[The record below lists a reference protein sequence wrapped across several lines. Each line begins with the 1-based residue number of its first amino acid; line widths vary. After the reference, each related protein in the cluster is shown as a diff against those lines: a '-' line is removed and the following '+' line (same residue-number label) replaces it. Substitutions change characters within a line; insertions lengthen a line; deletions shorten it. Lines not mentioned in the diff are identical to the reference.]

1 MRTLIIFLA
10 SILLY
15 NCGETKK
22 PTSKKESIVTI
33 ADNLKSTTIEGEEIL
48 LGVISLPQLKLF
60 SPWYAAEYDFYKV
73 NTLAVS
79 EIKPLLQDITITLLM
94 GTWCEDSQREVSPM
108 MKILEAAG
116 YPIESIEIIAVSEDK
131 DTPNGIEKPYDLFNV
146 PTLIFAKNGK
156 EMNRIVEFPIQ
167 TLELDMLEI
176 LKGNDYKNA
185 YAE

>member
-1 MRTLIIFLA
+1 MRTLIILLVSA
-10 SILLY
+10 ILC
-15 NCGETKK
+15 NCRETKK
-22 PTSKKESIVTI
+22 PASKKETVVTI
-33 ADNLKSTTIEGEEIL
+33 ADNIKSTTIEGEEIL
-48 LGVISLPQLKLF
+48 LGVINLPQLKLF
-60 SPWYAAEYDFYKV
+60 SSWYATEYDFYKV
-73 NTLAVS
+73 NTEAASGL
-79 EIKPLLQDITITLLM
+79 KPLLEDITITLLM
-94 GTWCEDSQREVSPM
+94 GTWCEDSRREVSPM

-131 DTPNGIEKPYDLFNV
+131 DTPNGIEKPFYLFNV
-146 PTLIFAKNGK
+146 PTLIFTKDGK

>member
-1 MRTLIIFLA
+1 MRTLLILLV
-10 SILLY
+10 SVLLY
-15 NCGETKK
+15 NCGEAKK
-22 PTSKKESIVTI
+22 PASKKETFVTI
-33 ADNLKSTTIEGEEIL
+33 TDDLKSTTIEGEEIL
-48 LGVISLPQLKLF
+48 LGVINLAQLKLF
-60 SPWYAAEYDFYKV
+60 SSWYATEYNFYKV
-73 NTLAVS
+73 NPVAIS
-79 EIKPLLQDITITLLM
+79 ELKPLLKGITITLLM

-108 MKILEAAG
+108 MKILETAG

-131 DTPNGIEKPYDLFNV
+131 DTPNGIEKPFDLFNV
-146 PTLIFAKNGK
+146 PTLIFIKDGK